1 LAWPAA
7 QKVGGVSTTRATVV
21 PSDVTDALR
30 AVGIQKSG
38 IVLVHSDAIIAAQF
52 PPMSAEE
59 RVEQLIAAIQAAVGE
74 SGTLVMPAFSYSF
87 AKGKPFDVLHTP
99 SVVGMVSE
107 RFRTLP
113 DVCRSSD
120 PLFSLAC
127 RGPLAQELCAIPI
140 GECFGPKSAFAAL
153 HRMNAQIVDLGCS
166 LSRGGTF
173 VHYVETV
180 RGVDYRYNKIFSGAL
195 VSPSGEAHECSVTY
209 NVRDLTRNSER
220 DFRRLQTRLANEG
233 KLRTA
238 NVGRSRVMA
247 VSANDLFDTAWQ
259 LLNEDP
265 TSLIAEGAEK

>member
-1 LAWPAA
+1 M
-7 QKVGGVSTTRATVV
+7 TRTTVV
-21 PSDVTDALR
+21 PSDVTDALLS
-30 AVGIQKSG
+30 VGIQTSST
-38 IVLVHSDAIIAAQF
+38 VLVHSDAIIAAQF

-59 RVEQLIAAIQAAVGE
+59 RVDQLIAAIEAVIGE

-87 AKGKPFDVLHTP
+87 AKNEPFDVLHTP

-107 RFRTLP
+107 RFRTRP
-113 DVCRSSD
+113 NVFRSTD

-127 RGPLAQELCAIPI
+127 RGPLAQELCAIPM

-153 HRMNAQIVDLGCS
+153 HRKNAQIVDLGCS

-180 RGVDYRYNKIFSGAL
+180 RGVGYRYNKIFSGTIVL
-195 VSPSGEAHECSVTY
+195 PSGEGRECSVTY

-220 DFRRLQTRLANEG
+220 DFRRLQTRLADQG
-233 KLRTA
+233 KLRSA
-238 NVGRSRVMA
+238 SVGRSRVIA
-247 VSANDLFDTAWQ
+247 VTANDLFDTAWQ
-259 LLNEDP
+259 MLDEDP